1 MHRLPEMINS
11 VRGNRSPVVDIS
23 FPEIE
28 KFDRL
33 PEPRAEGPRIQSGD
47 CLGKPRYLERLIE
60 VYSLFYYLD
69 MADGFDAKKS
79 KIGEKALV
87 AANPVGVGEGK

>member
-1 MHRLPEMINS
+1 
-11 VRGNRSPVVDIS
+11 
-23 FPEIE
+23 
-28 KFDRL
+28 
-33 PEPRAEGPRIQSGD
+33 
-47 CLGKPRYLERLIE
+47 LGKPRYLERLIE

-87 AANPVGVGEGK
+87 AFIEADTVASLDSVQDIDLHDIVGAWN

>member
-1 MHRLPEMINS
+1 MNTVLLLINNQS
-11 VRGNRSPVVDIS
+11 
-23 FPEIE
+23 
-28 KFDRL
+28 
-33 PEPRAEGPRIQSGD
+33 RIQSGD
-47 CLGKPRYLERLIE
+47 CSGKPRYSERLIE

-87 AANPVGVGEGK
+87 AFIEADTVASLDSVQDNNLHDILGARN